1 MARISIYNTATYHS
15 ELTISRSPAENHN
28 LRIRLGLCVQKVP
41 GKPST
46 FKDFGG
52 NSFKI
57 REWKYLEWM
66 NFWDTI
72 FDQCEMWNNQFWLI
86 PPRDYSK
93 LDVKVGDMKFRPNVK
108 CELFVQLW
116 SVPGNAHKNI
126 KIAKLDESVSGD
138 STVFRSDAVTY
149 DSLDGVAHTFQIPGP
164 TGLKNNIVHYTI
176 PHEIGHAL
184 GQPHIGVMRKTS
196 ACLAAMRGNAKD
208 PHSNGGSNSN
218 RCYGY
223 GELPSISE
231 NIMGFGTK
239 FDEVNAQPWVD
250 RIAEHTKT
258 KAGDW
263 RVKLSEMPPFIA
275 PSTK

>member
-1 MARISIYNTATYHS
+1 MARISIYNTATFHS

-57 REWKYLEWM
+57 REWNYLEWM

-108 CELFVQLW
+108 
-116 SVPGNAHKNI
+116 
-126 KIAKLDESVSGD
+126 
-138 STVFRSDAVTY
+138 
-149 DSLDGVAHTFQIPGP
+149 
-164 TGLKNNIVHYTI
+164 
-176 PHEIGHAL
+176 
-184 GQPHIGVMRKTS
+184 
-196 ACLAAMRGNAKD
+196 
-208 PHSNGGSNSN
+208 
-218 RCYGY
+218 
-223 GELPSISE
+223 
-231 NIMGFGTK
+231 
-239 FDEVNAQPWVD
+239 
-250 RIAEHTKT
+250 
-258 KAGDW
+258 
-263 RVKLSEMPPFIA
+263 
-275 PSTK
+275 